1 MRSVLD
7 ITCYESD
14 GVTRI
19 NHLTQWD
26 KGQTICFETFGLT
39 SPPVIHWCNRM
50 SEEALQVKSSLKL
63 SLIHI

>member
-26 KGQTICFETFGLT
+26 KGQTICFETFDLT
-39 SPPVIHWCNRM
+39 SPPVVHWCN
-50 SEEALQVKSSLKL
+50 
-63 SLIHI
+63 